1 MPSSRMPSSWMP
13 SSLCLVHE
21 WLDNIMSRFLNP
33 WITLCL
39 DNIRVNWMPR
49 QCISKR
55 NKNIKE
61 REKTYNPV
69 TF

>member
-1 MPSSRMPSSWMP
+1 
-13 SSLCLVHE
+13 
-21 WLDNIMSRFLNP
+21 
-33 WITLCL
+33 
-39 DNIRVNWMPR
+39 MPR

-69 TF
+69 TFLQKSANQQQQPTLEDARERLKLVVDAFDSMPRADYISTL

>member
-1 MPSSRMPSSWMP
+1 
-13 SSLCLVHE
+13 
-21 WLDNIMSRFLNP
+21 
-33 WITLCL
+33 
-39 DNIRVNWMPR
+39 MPR

-69 TF
+69 TFLQKSANQQQQPTLEEIRGPWMQDKD